1 MALLIKKS
9 KMKNVILN
17 IALTGMIPTKN
28 LNQSVPLTPQEIA
41 EDADMAV
48 KNGASI
54 VHIHAR
60 DKLGEPTW
68 KKEIYAEIIKRIRD
82 KQPKVIITVSTS
94 GRNWSE
100 FEKRAEVLELD
111 GDMKPDMATLT
122 MGSMNFIN
130 TASMNSPEMIEK
142 LATTMQQNDIKPEFE
157 IFEPGMIHK
166 ANFMLERGIIND
178 EKPYFNIFLG
188 NLGTAPLE
196 VTNISALINLLPQ
209 NATWAFAGL
218 GRYQLRANVMGLT
231 LGGGVRLGLEDN
243 IYHNQEKEVLAS
255 NQSQLERMNKIIEL
269 MDMEISTIE
278 ETRESLGLTMY

>member
-1 MALLIKKS
+1 MTINNK
-9 KMKNVILN
+9 VIIN
-17 IALTGMIPTKN
+17 CALTGMIPTKE

-48 KNGASI
+48 KLGASI
-54 VHIHAR
+54 VHVHAR
-60 DKLGEPTW
+60 DKSGEPTW

-82 KQPKVIITVSTS
+82 KQPNVIITVSTS

-100 FEKRAEVLELD
+100 FEKRAEVLELN

-130 TASMNSPEMIEK
+130 TESMNSPEMIEK
-142 LATTMQQNDIKPEFE
+142 LATTMQKNGIKPEFE

-166 ANFMLERGIIND
+166 TNFMLERGMIKD
-178 EKPYFNIFLG
+178 ENPYFNIFLG

-196 VTNISALINLLPQ
+196 VTNVSALLNLLPQ
-209 NATWAFAGL
+209 NANWAFAGL
-218 GRYQLRANVMGLT
+218 GRFQLRANVMGLA

-243 IYHNQEKEVLAS
+243 IYFNQEKEVLAS
-255 NQSQLERMNKIIEL
+255 NQSQIERINKIIDL
-269 MDMEISTIE
+269 LDLEISTIE
-278 ETRESLGLTMY
+278 ETRERLGLPLN